1 MGLGLEGGF
10 GAGGAADA
18 LKEILRERFL
28 RAKEAQD
35 SKRQDTELQLRQ
47 RSLDQNDQ
55 YRQDSLA
62 ENARFHDQSNADRLF
77 KENMTLNEAIPPG
90 TELPATSPIVGRL
103 TPMGGVAP
111 RGIDLPTPPSLAAD
125 PNASPE
131 MPGTV
136 ANSPSLSGRLFVKQ
150 ATQKQKD
157 TEADNARQLEQVRRA
172 KPPAPVHDTARGLM
186 RPNDAGV
193 MEPVLDAGG
202 KTVQGYHPP
211 PAAQDKLTKVE
222 HKGDDGRTV
231 IEWLPQSELKGKTFQ
246 KGVSS
251 TTDSRLASAEAV
263 NQTGNDIIAK
273 LSDPAYTAK
282 LGPAM
287 GRYSKL
293 QDFIGNPPP
302 EFSELAGAIESYS
315 LANMGVHGMRSAQGA
330 QLIAKL
336 LNQPHTPESMVA
348 SIKGLNKFSE
358 HFMQNEGRVM
368 KSSTE
373 PATATPASAPK
384 RIVYGM
390 DGKPITP

>member
-1 MGLGLEGGF
+1 MSLGLEGAF

-55 YRQDSLA
+55 YRQDTLA
-62 ENARFHDQSNADRLF
+62 ENTRLHDQTNADRLF

-90 TELPATSPIVGRL
+90 TELPSSSPIVGRL
-103 TPMGGVAP
+103 SPMGGVAP
-111 RGIDLPTPPSLAAD
+111 HGIDLQTPPSLAAD

-131 MPGTV
+131 MPGTI

-157 TEADNARQLEQVRRA
+157 TEADNARQLEQTRRA
-172 KPPAPVHDTARGLM
+172 RPPAPVHDTARGLM

-193 MEPVLDAGG
+193 MEPVLDVGG
-202 KTVQGYHPP
+202 KTVQGYHPEP
-211 PAAQDKLTKVE
+211 DKLTKVE
-222 HKGDDGRTV
+222 HKGADGRTV

-246 KGVSS
+246 KGTSS
-251 TTDSRLASAEAV
+251 ATETRLASAEAV

-273 LSDPAYTAK
+273 LADPAYAAK

-348 SIKGLNKFSE
+348 AIKGLNKFSE
-358 HFMQNEGRVM
+358 HFMENEGRVM
-368 KSSTE
+368 KTSAA
-373 PATATPASAPK
+373 PATSTATPAATPK

-390 DGKPITP
+390 DGKPIAQ